1 MGWEKKK
8 RAEKKEEE
16 KGESFS
22 ERDSTFSLSF
32 PTIGR
37 AFLGG
42 ARGRVRPQYRA
53 LHRDRSWGVST
64 NSER

>member
-32 PTIGR
+32 PAIER
-37 AFLGG
+37 AFSGG
-42 ARGRVRPQYRA
+42 ARGRVRPQDKGFA
-53 LHRDRSWGVST
+53 
-64 NSER
+64 